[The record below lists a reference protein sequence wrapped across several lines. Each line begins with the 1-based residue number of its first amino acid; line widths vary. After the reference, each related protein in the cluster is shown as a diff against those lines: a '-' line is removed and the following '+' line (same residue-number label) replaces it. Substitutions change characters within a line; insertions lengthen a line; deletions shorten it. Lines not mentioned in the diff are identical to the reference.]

1 MADIILSNIS
11 KRFGDKP
18 LFENFSLKIEQGE
31 FISIM
36 GESGAGKT
44 TLLNMMGLLDRP
56 DSGTIVLCGQK
67 NPEFSSRTA
76 INLRRHHIS
85 YLFQNYGLI
94 DTETVEN
101 NMRIATHF
109 KSVSKKK
116 ERRLIADAL
125 AQVGL
130 QGYEGRK
137 VYTLSGGDLAKVIAK
152 SPQIIF
158 ADEPT
163 GSLDE
168 RNRDYILE
176 ILQEL
181 NYQGKTIVVVTH
193 DPHVNE
199 CAQRHIMLKANHTLH
214 GLKNRECT
222 VSNSKVSRAG
232 QRSR

>member
-11 KRFGDKP
+11 KKFGDKI
-18 LFENFSLKIEQGE
+18 LFNNFSLKIERGE
-31 FISIM
+31 FIAIM

-44 TLLNMMGLLDRP
+44 TLLNM
-56 DSGTIVLCGQK
+56 TVVLCGQK
-67 NPEFSSRTA
+67 NPSFSSRAA
-76 INLRRHHIS
+76 IDMRRHHIS

-94 DTETVEN
+94 DTETVES

-109 KSVSKKK
+109 KSISKKK
-116 ERRLIADAL
+116 ERRLIAGAL
-125 AQVGL
+125 EQVGL
-130 QGYEGRK
+130 QGYEKRK
-137 VYTLSGGDLAKVIAK
+137 VYTLSGGEQQRVALAKVIAK

-168 RNRDYILE
+168 HNRNYVLE

-193 DPHVNE
+193 DPYVNK
-199 CAQRHIMLKANHTLH
+199 CAKRHIMLKGA
-214 GLKNRECT
+214 
-222 VSNSKVSRAG
+222 
-232 QRSR
+232 

>member
-11 KRFGDKP
+11 KRFGDKT

-36 GESGAGKT
+36 GESGVGKT

-67 NPEFSSRTA
+67 NPRFSSRAA
-76 INLRRHHIS
+76 IDLRRRHIS
-85 YLFQNYGLI
+85 YLFQDYGLI
-94 DTETVEN
+94 DTETVES
-101 NMRIATHF
+101 NMRLATHF
-109 KSVSKKK
+109 KSVSRKK
-116 ERRLIADAL
+116 ERLMIADAL

-137 VYTLSGGDLAKVIAK
+137 VYTLSGGEQQRVALAKVIVKA
-152 SPQIIF
+152 PQIIF

-168 RNRDYILE
+168 GNRDYVLE
-176 ILQEL
+176 ILKKL

-193 DPHVNE
+193 DPHVSEYAN
-199 CAQRHIMLKANHTLH
+199 RHIRL
-214 GLKNRECT
+214 
-222 VSNSKVSRAG
+222 
-232 QRSR
+232 